1 MTVGKKKL
9 ATVLAVC
16 ALSLSA
22 AFSAA
27 PVSAASETPMSG
39 TLTVRYL
46 GPGKVRLVDANGSF
60 QNQYVTHLSQWQVF
74 GMRQINGRTYY
85 RIGNE
90 RQYVPATYTNWGD
103 RSRQTANSTE
113 QPLNGTIRVSYS
125 GAGSVRLKDG
135 NGNYVNQYVKKNTSW
150 HVFAKK
156 TVNGQTLYRLGTDR
170 QWLPAAYASW
180 VSSSAANLPVI
191 SQGHQKAVITLPS
204 GYNKANLL
212 AAYRN
217 PNSAAA
223 STIKQ
228 ASAVGIKSN
237 VFISENLADNT
248 LTVDPTNLTAA
259 QQQEI
264 SDFAVRVLNSARSQ
278 ISSKPFYVNNDIQ
291 QLANDVAAEYQN
303 NNKGINDSSHY
314 IEGLERAGRKNGLNT
329 TGNQIEDEGGFYAG
343 NSISMSTLKAYVY
356 WNIEQMLF
364 GGAIS
369 DNGPFYEYY
378 HAGDLMNVRGWPDD
392 GEGGPLAVSFSRQG
406 NLVSSHFIHV
416 SQAVYNYWK

>member
-9 ATVLAVC
+9 ATVLAAC
-16 ALSLSA
+16 ALALSTG
-22 AFSAA
+22 AA
-27 PVSAASETPMSG
+27 PATVSAAAETPMSG
-39 TLTVRYL
+39 VLTVRYF
-46 GPGKVRLVDANGSF
+46 GRGKVRLVDQNGHF
-60 QNQYVTHLSQWQVF
+60 QNQYVAHLSQWRVF
-74 GMRQINGRTYY
+74 GMRQINGKTYY

-90 RQYVPATYTNWGD
+90 RQYVPAQYTNWGD
-103 RSRQTANSTE
+103 RSQQPVNSAE
-113 QPLNGTIRVSYS
+113 QPLNGVVQVNYAGR
-125 GAGSVRLKDG
+125 GSVRLKDG
-135 NGNYVNQYVKKNTSW
+135 SGHFVNQYVKKNSRW

-156 TVNGQTLYRLGTDR
+156 TVNGVTMYRLGNDR
-170 QWLPAAYASW
+170 QWLPAMYASW
-180 VSSSAANLPVI
+180 VSSSAANLPQ
-191 SQGHQKAVITLPS
+191 SGTHFQKAAITLPS
-204 GYNKANLL
+204 GYTRENLL

-217 PNSAAA
+217 PNSTAANA
-223 STIKQ
+223 IKQ
-228 ASAVGIKSN
+228 ASAIGIRSN
-237 VFISENLADNT
+237 IFVAENSADNNQA
-248 LTVDPTNLTAA
+248 VNPTNLTPA

-278 ISSKPFYVNNDIQ
+278 IGSQPFYVNHDIQ
-291 QLANDVAAEYQN
+291 QLANDVATEYQN
-303 NNKGINDSSHY
+303 NNKGINDASHY

-329 TGNQIEDEGGFYAG
+329 VGNQMEDEGGFYAG
-343 NSISMSTLKAYVY
+343 DSISMSTLKAYVY

-416 SQAVYNYWK
+416 SQAVYDYWK